1 MCRISRTLG
10 KGKKYSNVSFLV
22 FVADIVNIRI
32 CNKRPK
38 CVVFMRLQIIE
49 A

>member
-1 MCRISRTLG
+1 M
-10 KGKKYSNVSFLV
+10 SFPI
-22 FVADIVNIRI
+22 FVADIVNIGN

>member
-1 MCRISRTLG
+1 MCRISRIEG
-10 KGKKYSNVSFLV
+10 KAKYSNVSFLV
-22 FVADIVNIRI
+22 FVADIVNIGI

>member
-1 MCRISRTLG
+1 MP
-10 KGKKYSNVSFLV
+10 FPM
-22 FVADIVNIRI
+22 FMADIVNIGN
-32 CNKRPK
+32 CNKGPR

>member
-1 MCRISRTLG
+1 ML
-10 KGKKYSNVSFLV
+10 FLM
-22 FVADIVNIRI
+22 FMADIVNIGN